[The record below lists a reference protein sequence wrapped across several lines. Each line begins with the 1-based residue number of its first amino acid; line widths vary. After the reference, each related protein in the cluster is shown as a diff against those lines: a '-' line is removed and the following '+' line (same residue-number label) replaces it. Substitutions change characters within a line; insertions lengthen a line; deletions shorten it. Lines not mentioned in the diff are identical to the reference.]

1 MSTQRIKCGTSDSS
15 RRPLGSDSNSSRSG
29 GQQVDGHLHHLN
41 ASEFR
46 VAKDHTMS
54 AQDQTTAQSSI
65 EQRPSDGSQPS
76 QSADVPPG
84 EDNSDELSLDLVF
97 EILKNSRRRE
107 VINYLRE
114 HDDRDRIAL
123 GELAEHVAAIE
134 NDTTTDALTSSQR
147 KRVYVGLYQCHLPKM
162 DDMGVVDFNQDRG
175 HVALA
180 ANVDLLTEYL
190 DRPAEEDSVDWYRY
204 YGVISVIGVG
214 IAALSFWVGLS
225 SGVVLGLLGLVV
237 GTFAFCSACHWV
249 TESRDED

>member
-1 MSTQRIKCGTSDSS
+1 MSTQ
-15 RRPLGSDSNSSRSG
+15 
-29 GQQVDGHLHHLN
+29 
-41 ASEFR
+41 
-46 VAKDHTMS
+46 
-54 AQDQTTAQSSI
+54 DQTETQTNIDEPSSEDSQQASATDAPPQS
-65 EQRPSDGSQPS
+65 EEE
-76 QSADVPPG
+76 G
-84 EDNSDELSLDLVF
+84 EDSEELSLDLVF

-107 VINYLRE
+107 VIHYLRDHE
-114 HDDRDRIAL
+114 PGERVPL

-180 ANVDLLTEYL
+180 PQSECLAEYL
-190 DRPAEEDSVDWYRY
+190 DRPTEDAGVDWYRY
-204 YGVISVIGVG
+204 YGVISAIGIAILGISIGVG
-214 IAALSFWVGLS
+214 LAS
-225 SGVVLGLLGLVV
+225 SVVLTLLGLLV

>member
-1 MSTQRIKCGTSDSS
+1 
-15 RRPLGSDSNSSRSG
+15 
-29 GQQVDGHLHHLN
+29 
-41 ASEFR
+41 
-46 VAKDHTMS
+46 MS
-54 AQDQTTAQSSI
+54 AQDQTTSQSGI
-65 EQRPSDGSQPS
+65 DKPPGNGSQPS
-76 QSADVPPG
+76 TVTDPAAGQDDADA
-84 EDNSDELSLDLVF
+84 LSLDLVF

-114 HDDRDRIAL
+114 HDDRERIAL

-190 DRPAEEDSVDWYRY
+190 DRPAEDDTVDWYRY
-204 YGVISVIGVG
+204 YGVISLIGVA
-214 IAALSFWVGLS
+214 ITAVSFGVGLS
-225 SGVVLGLLGLVV
+225 ASVVLGLLGLVV
-237 GTFAFCSACHWV
+237 GTFAFCSGCHWV
-249 TESRDED
+249 TERRND